1 MKAEELAEITILPG
15 AKNSPPK
22 NWEVEKMAFGRTD
35 LREILGE
42 AYTDD
47 IAKKLITLHR
57 GVVDPLKDDLD
68 NERQASTK
76 WKAEADK
83 LPGIQK
89 ELDDLKKEDYKA
101 KYEKEHGDFEA
112 YKGQVAKDAETAK
125 VKAAYKKLL
134 VEEQISEK
142 TLDAVLAAT
151 DYSKIKLKD
160 DGTLDGIEDLKK
172 DIADKWGSFKVTTRQ
187 RGQQVDNP
195 PPGGDNGGNDGG
207 VRSMAAKWHERRFGA
222 APATNP
228 QK

>member
-1 MKAEELAEITILPG
+1 
-15 AKNSPPK
+15 
-22 NWEVEKMAFGRTD
+22 MAFGRSD

-47 IAKKLITLHR
+47 IAKKIISKHR
-57 GVVDPLKDDLD
+57 EVVDKINDELDTEKRESAKLKAD
-68 NERQASTK
+68 
-76 WKAEADK
+76 ADK
-83 LPGIQK
+83 LPGVQK
-89 ELDDLKKEDYKA
+89 ELEDLKKEDWKA
-101 KYEKEHGDFEA
+101 KYEKEHTDYEG
-112 YKGQVAKDAETAK
+112 YKTKVAQDAETAK

-134 VEEQISEK
+134 IEEKISEK

>member
-1 MKAEELAEITILPG
+1 
-15 AKNSPPK
+15 
-22 NWEVEKMAFGRTD
+22 MAFGRTD

-68 NERQASTK
+68 SEKRAAEK
-76 WKAEADK
+76 WKADAEK

-112 YKGQVAKDAETAK
+112 YKGQVAKDAEAAK
-125 VKAAYKKLL
+125 IKAAYKKLL
-134 VEEQISEK
+134 IEEQISEK
-142 TLDAVLAAT
+142 TLDAVLNAT
-151 DYSKIKLKD
+151 DYGKMKLKD

-187 RGQQVDNP
+187 RGQKVENP
-195 PPGGDNGGNDGG
+195 PAGNQNGGNDGG
-207 VRSMAAKWHERRFGA
+207 VRSLTAKWHEQRYGKM
-222 APATNP
+222 PGTEP

>member
-1 MKAEELAEITILPG
+1 
-15 AKNSPPK
+15 
-22 NWEVEKMAFGRTD
+22 MAFGRAD

-125 VKAAYKKLL
+125 IKAAYKKLL
-134 VEEQISEK
+134 IEEKISEK
-142 TLDAVLAAT
+142 TLDAVLNAT
-151 DYSKIKLKD
+151 DYGKMKLKD

-195 PPGGDNGGNDGG
+195 PHGGDNGGDGG
-207 VRSMAAKWHERRFGA
+207 VRSMTAKWHEQRYGKM
-222 APATNP
+222 PGTEP